1 MAKQHE
7 LIYDSECSLI
17 QYNLRYLIDIPDISI
32 EDSIDSLLH
41 PTVHEDIVE
50 RAATLAYNDI
60 VQMMNKE
67 QKTFNINKQRE

>member
-7 LIYDSECSLI
+7 LIYDSGCSLT

-50 RAATLAYNDI
+50 RAVTLAYNDI

-67 QKTFNINKQRE
+67 QKTFNINRQQ